1 MITYNGTS
9 LPEIGT
15 VMPDGTIYCGI
26 SAHQKPLYAAP
37 NDEGEMDW
45 DDALKA
51 AKEST
56 ACGHKDWRLPD
67 LHELDLLYTHRE
79 KIGGFSPRWYWS
91 SSEYDRYLASHQ
103 HFEGGFRTDNC
114 KGWAGGL
121 VRSVRG

>member
-91 SSEYDRYLASHQ
+91 SSEFHHSTATIQDFGYGLRHYFLKD
-103 HFEGGFRTDNC
+103 
-114 KGWAGGL
+114 WAGGL